1 MRRFAKYLAIFL
13 AIILVIFVI
22 ALIVAS
28 YLFDQKIDSAVRVIN
43 SKQNSFVLDY
53 HQSSSSLFEKK
64 GRANIK
70 VKKTPLGEFILP
82 LDVDTTFGLDKVNI
96 HFANVPGEG
105 SIDDITRAL
114 NLPNINFLG
123 DINFYPWELKAEGK
137 VKTNALTINLEDG
150 NCIVGENLIKLSGRS
165 LNSIEIETKSAGLKC
180 RSFTKYNELDA
191 YNVELLNPSIVLRP
205 NLDLKKKQVSLEKF
219 SIGFDSLNL
228 DASTLYLIGFKPDDR
243 VKDPTLRDSFKLDNF
258 KLNLKIDDVDKR
270 QRLLSDGKMSIN
282 FAFPHIKEGQEVPY
296 YDLKDLVYDVEVR
309 DFNLTKILTALKKH
323 DDTLVP
329 SILSAFTSPIVLKL
343 NKFNFTHQ
351 GGKVDLNGFTKLT
364 LDQDTLRPTSIDA
377 LLKAKAHHV
386 FVDEFVN
393 SQYQQGLDDYLKS
406 GAIKRN
412 GDSYETILSVHDKDV
427 SLNDISI
434 NSSLEDDEEPRVI
447 KDLK

>member
-1 MRRFAKYLAIFL
+1 
-13 AIILVIFVI
+13 
-22 ALIVAS
+22 
-28 YLFDQKIDSAVRVIN
+28 
-43 SKQNSFVLDY
+43 
-53 HQSSSSLFEKK
+53 
-64 GRANIK
+64 
-70 VKKTPLGEFILP
+70 
-82 LDVDTTFGLDKVNI
+82 
-96 HFANVPGEG
+96 
-105 SIDDITRAL
+105 
-114 NLPNINFLG
+114 
-123 DINFYPWELKAEGK
+123 
-137 VKTNALTINLEDG
+137 
-150 NCIVGENLIKLSGRS
+150 
-165 LNSIEIETKSAGLKC
+165 
-180 RSFTKYNELDA
+180 
-191 YNVELLNPSIVLRP
+191 
-205 NLDLKKKQVSLEKF
+205 
-219 SIGFDSLNL
+219 
-228 DASTLYLIGFKPDDR
+228 
-243 VKDPTLRDSFKLDNF
+243 
-258 KLNLKIDDVDKR
+258 
-270 QRLLSDGKMSIN
+270 MSIN

-309 DFNLTKILTALKKH
+309 DFNLNQILTALKKH

-329 SILSAFTSPIVLKL
+329 SILSAFTAPIVLKL

-364 LDQDTLRPTSIDA
+364 LDKETLRPTSIDA

>member
-105 SIDDITRAL
+105 AIDDITRAL

-150 NCIVGENLIKLSGRS
+150 NCIVGEKDR
-165 LNSIEIETKSAGLKC
+165 KS
-180 RSFTKYNELDA
+180 
-191 YNVELLNPSIVLRP
+191 VV
-205 NLDLKKKQVSLEKF
+205 
-219 SIGFDSLNL
+219 
-228 DASTLYLIGFKPDDR
+228 
-243 VKDPTLRDSFKLDNF
+243 
-258 KLNLKIDDVDKR
+258 
-270 QRLLSDGKMSIN
+270 
-282 FAFPHIKEGQEVPY
+282 
-296 YDLKDLVYDVEVR
+296 
-309 DFNLTKILTALKKH
+309 
-323 DDTLVP
+323 
-329 SILSAFTSPIVLKL
+329 
-343 NKFNFTHQ
+343 
-351 GGKVDLNGFTKLT
+351 
-364 LDQDTLRPTSIDA
+364 
-377 LLKAKAHHV
+377 
-386 FVDEFVN
+386 
-393 SQYQQGLDDYLKS
+393 
-406 GAIKRN
+406 
-412 GDSYETILSVHDKDV
+412 
-427 SLNDISI
+427 
-434 NSSLEDDEEPRVI
+434 
-447 KDLK
+447 